1 MRTFIVVRALA
12 WLLLGP
18 ALVVAAMAVAPGEAE
33 AGRRVIR
40 GGAAATMSL
49 MRNRNRGE
57 DKADEASTP
66 SGGEEAT
73 PGNDAPTDNAPQPAR
88 AAVAVVP
95 KPAAPAKPAEIEVAG
110 CAAGNFCIVC
120 LAGCTGDVDG
130 IVSSVAK
137 LGKN

>member
-1 MRTFIVVRALA
+1 MRVSVFVRALA

-18 ALVVAAMAVAPGEAE
+18 ALVVAAMAFAPSEAE

-57 DKADEASTP
+57 EKAGEATTQ
-66 SGGEEAT
+66 SGDEEAT
-73 PGNDAPTDNAPQPAR
+73 PGNDAPGGDGPQPAR
-88 AAVAVVP
+88 AAAAVVP
-95 KPAAPAKPAEIEVAG
+95 KPAAPAKPAEVEVAG
-110 CAAGNFCIVC
+110 CSPGNFCIVC

-137 LGKN
+137 LNKN